1 MARRVDLDRTLE
13 PVRVPAEV
21 LHEICQHAV
30 EADDDQL
37 LQVHEALSRL
47 EKEDEQSAELIKLR
61 FFVGLTNAQAA
72 RVLNIS
78 ERTAK
83 RNWSYARAWLYRC
96 ITQELA
102 KS

>member
-1 MARRVDLDRTLE
+1 QQVDLGGVD
-13 PVRVPAEV
+13 VAGD
-21 LHEICQHAV
+21 
-30 EADDDQL
+30 ADDDQL
-37 LQVHEALSRL
+37 LLVHEALSRL
-47 EKEDEQSAELIKLR
+47 EKEDDQSAELIKLR
-61 FFVGLTNAQAA
+61 FFVGLTNTQAA